1 MKIVQALE
9 AMIPIGRL
17 YVVVMFIFLLLVGIY
32 LKFGW
37 QHPMTLVSM
46 IYEWLYYLLYSLLLS
61 D

>member
-1 MKIVQALE
+1 MKFVDAWVE
-9 AMIPIGRL
+9 MKPIGRL
-17 YVVVMFIFLLLVGIY
+17 YVVTMFLSLLATSIY

-46 IYEWLYYLLYSLLLS
+46 IYDWAHYSLYGLFLA